1 MARKPKK
8 SKAED
13 QRSPVQGTAL
23 TDQLTSNSG
32 SGKNAES
39 EILPLE
45 YYVNRASNLDSKDE
59 EDLRSEDNEIFD
71 RDKPFN
77 HDHDLEIEID
87 DPEDHDASLQNQDE
101 GEAHDTPRMSL
112 VDFFDP
118 NDPVSLYFRE
128 INKVPLLSHDE
139 EISLAKRIE
148 AGREARESLAS
159 GSATP
164 MRKKELQRLIED
176 GWAAREHLITANFR
190 LVISVAKK
198 YVNRGVPFLDL
209 IQDGNVGLI
218 RATKKF
224 DYRRGFRFSTY
235 ATWWIRQAVSRGVAD
250 HGRTIRLPVHLG
262 DQINRL
268 WRKSQQLTQKLG
280 REATTEEL
288 AQVLNLSP
296 EKIEELM
303 RVSQRPLSLELPSDD
318 DDNELSD
325 YTPDE
330 VIPAP
335 VEAVTEN
342 IMQEHVH
349 DILETLPPREA
360 RILQLRYGLLDGKS
374 HTLGEV
380 GKKLGVTRERIRQI
394 EAQALRRLRQPK
406 IRRELQDY
414 IIE

>member
-1 MARKPKK
+1 MAKKRRKSTKEDVSNHLQGDTPKESDSDK
-8 SKAED
+8 
-13 QRSPVQGTAL
+13 
-23 TDQLTSNSG
+23 SNSTEV
-32 SGKNAES
+32 AET

-45 YYVNRASNLDSKDE
+45 YFVNRATQLHSEDE
-59 EDLRSEDNEIFD
+59 EDLLSSDDEFDMDDTYEEQYDQELGAENEKTQDNSSHEYEEDEAPVQREI
-71 RDKPFN
+71 N
-77 HDHDLEIEID
+77 
-87 DPEDHDASLQNQDE
+87 
-101 GEAHDTPRMSL
+101 L

-139 EISLAKRIE
+139 EIALAKRIE
-148 AGREARESLAS
+148 AGREARKKIAQ
-159 GSATP
+159 GSVSSKV
-164 MRKKELQRLIED
+164 KKELRRKIED
-176 GWAAREHLITANFR
+176 GWAAREHLVTANFR

-209 IQDGNVGLI
+209 IQDGNIGLI

-235 ATWWIRQAVSRGVAD
+235 ATWWIRQAISRGVAD

-280 REATTEEL
+280 REATIEEL
-288 AQVLNLSP
+288 AEVLNESP
-296 EKIEELM
+296 KKIDELM

-374 HTLGEV
+374 RTLGEV
-380 GKKLGVTRERIRQI
+380 GKKMGVTRERVRQI
-394 EAQALRRLRQPK
+394 EAQAFRRLRQPK
-406 IRRELQDY
+406 IKRELKDY
-414 IIE
+414 ILE

>member
-1 MARKPKK
+1 MVRK
-8 SKAED
+8 SKILEEEKLEPGQHAGDNEEP
-13 QRSPVQGTAL
+13 SSSAFETLPTGET
-23 TDQLTSNSG
+23 
-32 SGKNAES
+32 
-39 EILPLE
+39 EIRPLE
-45 YYVNRASNLDSKDE
+45 YYVNRASNSAVEQDDDSLTTD
-59 EDLRSEDNEIFD
+59 DANFSPQDSYQEDNEPDSFLD
-71 RDKPFN
+71 RA
-77 HDHDLEIEID
+77 EER
-87 DPEDHDASLQNQDE
+87 DPPQ
-101 GEAHDTPRMSL
+101 MSL
-112 VDFFDP
+112 ADYFDP

-128 INKVPLLSHDE
+128 INKVPLLTHEE

-148 AGREARESLAS
+148 AGRDAREKLAS
-159 GSATP
+159 GSVTP
-164 MRKKELQRLIED
+164 RKQKELQRLIED
-176 GWAAREHLITANFR
+176 GWAAREHLVMANFR

-224 DYRRGFRFSTY
+224 DFRRGFRFSTY

-268 WRKSQQLTQKLG
+268 WRKAQQLTQKLG
-280 REATTEEL
+280 REATVEEL
-288 AQVLNLSP
+288 AEMLDLP
-296 EKIEELM
+296 PKKIEELM

-330 VIPAP
+330 IIPP
-335 VEAVTEN
+335 PMEAVTEN
-342 IMQEHVH
+342 IMQEHVQE
-349 DILETLPPREA
+349 ILETLPPREA
-360 RILQLRYGLLDGKS
+360 RILQLRYGILDGKS

-380 GKKLGVTRERIRQI
+380 GKKMGVTRERVRQI

-414 IIE
+414 IVE